1 MFIIST
7 HVWLSLITLII
18 LEIILGIDNIIFISL
33 VVAKLP
39 KDQQKKVSHLG
50 LIAAMLIRLIL
61 LYFMTRLIKI
71 NQVLFA
77 VFNYVFTMHNIILLV
92 GGLFL
97 IIKSIVEIIN
107 LLRENSNGNEKIT
120 VSYCFS
126 ATVIQIIFLD
136 ILFSFDSVITAVG
149 LSNNILIMF
158 TAIIIAV
165 IIMMYSALKI
175 SKFINHYLSLKILA
189 LAFLFLV
196 GLTLLLE
203 GFTIHI
209 PIGYVY
215 FSLFFCIFVEILN
228 ILTNN
233 RKSKIN
239 TR

>member
-7 HVWLSLITLII
+7 NVWLSLITLII

-33 VVAKLP
+33 LVAKLP
-39 KDQQKKVSHLG
+39 KDQQKKVSYLG

-61 LYFMTRLIKI
+61 LYFMSRMIKI
-71 NQVLFA
+71 NQVVFA
-77 VFNYVFTMHNIILLV
+77 LFNYIFTIHNLILLV

-97 IIKSIVEIIN
+97 IIKSILEIIN
-107 LLRENSNGNEKIT
+107 LLRVNLNEKQI
-120 VSYCFS
+120 VSSCFS
-126 ATVIQIIFLD
+126 ATVVQIIFLD

-149 LSNNILIMF
+149 LSNNIFIMF

-165 IIMMYSALKI
+165 IIMMYTALKI
-175 SKFINHYLSLKILA
+175 STFINHHVSLKILA

-215 FSLFFCIFVEILN
+215 FSLFFSIIVEILN

-233 RKSKIN
+233 RTRSKIK